1 MQRTEKFIEV
11 NAPVEVVFDLYS
23 DFESFPRWMKSVRE
37 VRRTGR
43 RYTRWTADAPFGMN
57 VEWEA
62 ETTRFEPNRK
72 IAWRTVRG
80 DVEMEGEVTFQE
92 TRRGTTLMRV
102 RLGFD
107 PPAGRLG
114 SLFARLF
121 GNNPEQQID
130 EELHNF
136 ARLAESQAE
145 QRRFTRHED
154 AFRDV
159 RRTTTTPPT
168 RRTRGRERR
177 REDIINDDERAFL
190 MEARRRRQE
199 REEFGPSDYHE
210 EPSHWE
216 RMARA
221 SFEEA
226 LRHARRSQIEGMR
239 RYNEER
245 ERDEMQMRRRDSYYT
260 EQGRGSRSFND
271 NGRRRDFRYEQDERE
286 MDHRERR
293 GRGNA
298 PHRPGGMRTGRD

>member
-1 MQRTEKFIEV
+1 MQRTEKFVEV

-43 RYTRWTADAPFGMN
+43 RYTRWTADAPFGMD

-80 DVEMEGEVTFQE
+80 DVRMEGEVIFQE
-92 TRRGTTLMRV
+92 TRRGTTLVRV
-102 RLGFD
+102 RVGYD

-121 GNNPEQQID
+121 GGNPEQQMD

-136 ARLAESQAE
+136 ARMAESLAR
-145 QRRFTRHED
+145 RRFAQQED
-154 AFRDV
+154 AYASV
-159 RRTTTTPPT
+159 RRRPA
-168 RRTRGRERR
+168 RRVEERERSRR
-177 REDIINDDERAFL
+177 REEIIKTDERAFRDE
-190 MEARRRRQE
+190 MRRGFERREDYERYDYQE
-199 REEFGPSDYHE
+199 EQP
-210 EPSHWE
+210 HWE
-216 RMARA
+216 RMARE

-245 ERDEMQMRRRDSYYT
+245 LSLERRRRDNHYS
-260 EQGRGSRSFND
+260 ERGRGTRSFND
-271 NGRRRDFRYEQDERE
+271 YGRRRD
-286 MDHRERR
+286 
-293 GRGNA
+293 
-298 PHRPGGMRTGRD
+298 